1 MLLILLVL
9 GVSYVTCSAILFASQ
24 SSPSASVQSLYGHPA
39 MCAVQCV
46 CHCCACPTHTPPLL
60 GCARRPFVCDTAFVP
75 GTTVPELS
83 YRKIPIIPW
92 VCVCSRGRFAG
103 LIFGGPYYWKE
114 FCVSKWVGLDNKN
127 SLKLLKQLK

>member
-9 GVSYVTCSAILFASQ
+9 DVSYVTCSAILFASQ

-83 YRKIPIIPW
+83 YRKIPIIPGF
-92 VCVCSRGRFAG
+92 VFVQEAALLG
-103 LIFGGPYYWKE
+103 LF
-114 FCVSKWVGLDNKN
+114 
-127 SLKLLKQLK
+127 